1 MWCLFPDRSS
11 LLELRD
17 EDVESFLMGLE
28 SSIKFMEGEGLYSF
42 NVSIF
47 SGRKN
52 EHFRVNGRI
61 TPRLL
66 LREIGN
72 SDQTY
77 YQVLHRE
84 PCSIKPP
91 ESVRERAREYFI

>member
-1 MWCLFPDRSS
+1 
-11 LLELRD
+11 LELRD
-17 EDVESFLMGLE
+17 ADIKHFVTGLE
-28 SSIKFMEGEGLYSF
+28 SSIKYIEGEGLYSF

-47 SGRKN
+47 SGRRN
-52 EHFRVNGRI
+52 GYFRVNGRI

-84 PCSIKPP
+84 PCSMKPP
-91 ESVRERAREYFI
+91 ESMREKVREYFTRETVRADV